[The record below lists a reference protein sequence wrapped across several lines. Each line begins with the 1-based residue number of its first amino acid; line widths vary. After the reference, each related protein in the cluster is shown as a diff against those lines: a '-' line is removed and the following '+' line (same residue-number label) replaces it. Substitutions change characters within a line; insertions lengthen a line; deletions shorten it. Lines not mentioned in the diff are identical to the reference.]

1 MQAETI
7 QAVKR
12 SDEAL
17 EACRLAC
24 RWLQPVSRDKTCI
37 ISKESLAQI
46 VNGGSLR
53 CGTARGCK
61 VGSIERFPRKAEA
74 LCLVLQTAEPGFLY
88 GCKFEDF
95 WASQRSRRAFSPVRG
110 PNTPRNNLQGW
121 LQSAQ
126 QAAASGHNGH
136 SAAKRGHWR
145 DGQTLL
151 VPTVVSHSTAP
162 SFPVP
167 RAVPHSSRAFL
178 S

>member
-12 SDEAL
+12 SYEAL

-37 ISKESLAQI
+37 FSKESLAQI

-61 VGSIERFPRKAEA
+61 VGSIEHFPRKAEA

-110 PNTPRNNLQGW
+110 PNTSSYTPQQPGCNQPSRLQRPQCCEARPLARRPNLVGADCGVSFDGSNLSRTTRRTAFLQGF
-121 LQSAQ
+121 S
-126 QAAASGHNGH
+126 
-136 SAAKRGHWR
+136 
-145 DGQTLL
+145 
-151 VPTVVSHSTAP
+151 
-162 SFPVP
+162 
-167 RAVPHSSRAFL
+167 
-178 S
+178 